1 MCPSL
6 QFHSVHS
13 AHLIF
18 RVGYT
23 LVLSSKQ
30 VARST
35 DDRSLEALNP
45 CWEGKRVL
53 SEVLRKDPAQS
64 NLLGV

>member
-1 MCPSL
+1 M
-6 QFHSVHS
+6 
-13 AHLIF
+13 
-18 RVGYT
+18 VGCT
-23 LVLSSKQ
+23 LVLNNKQ
-30 VARST
+30 VARSI